1 MNQKEESITNYLP
14 LSFSYYSTAVLC
26 IVLLLQNKVK
36 NSQSKSRSTF
46 LIYLP
51 VLFNLL
57 LDPEQ

>member
-26 IVLLLQNKVK
+26 IVLQNKVK